1 MHIYRY
7 IMGQESSELSEL
19 QKCMMFD
26 IVYEGKSDKEVSD
39 KYGVS
44 ERELSSIK
52 STEAWQS
59 QERKIWNEMIS
70 LLIQKRNAKAM
81 NS

>member
-1 MHIYRY
+1 
-7 IMGQESSELSEL
+7 
-19 QKCMMFD
+19 MFD

-39 KYGVS
+39 KYGVP
-44 ERELSSIK
+44 EEELSSIK